1 MARAGSFTSGI
12 LSAALVGV
20 FGGSILVP
28 AHYVPHDASGLGFVP
43 SFGVGSMLTS
53 PLVLLVGLRMR
64 GEVMP
69 PLHVAQT
76 LPAGIF
82 SGLVW
87 NISNICS
94 IAAIPS
100 LGYAVAYP
108 MLQCAL
114 FFGALWGVFVFG
126 EIKGRAV
133 PVLFGG
139 GVVLLSGA
147 AILALSVNS

>member
-1 MARAGSFTSGI
+1 M
-12 LSAALVGV
+12 
-20 FGGSILVP
+20 
-28 AHYVPHDASGLGFVP
+28 
-43 SFGVGSMLTS
+43 
-53 PLVLLVGLRMR
+53 
-64 GEVMP
+64 
-69 PLHVAQT
+69 
-76 LPAGIF
+76 
-82 SGLVW
+82 
-87 NISNICS
+87 
-94 IAAIPS
+94 
-100 LGYAVAYP
+100 AYP